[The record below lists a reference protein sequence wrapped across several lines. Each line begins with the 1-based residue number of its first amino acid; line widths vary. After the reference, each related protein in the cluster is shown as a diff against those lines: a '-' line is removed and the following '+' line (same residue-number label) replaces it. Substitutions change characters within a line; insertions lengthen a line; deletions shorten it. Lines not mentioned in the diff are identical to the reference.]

1 MRNSFIVR
9 LILLS
14 GFLFSGCAS
23 TFDPRISASDVKR
36 AGLPTVREVREGVEV
51 SLDEYVSPHKSR
63 KAFDSDI
70 APNGVLAI
78 LVRVENKGTGNYK
91 IRRNQVRAAFDG
103 QPLPPLHGY
112 EAAKQGALRNATWNA
127 LVNTAAIGPLAMFF
141 WPATMAGSATQ
152 TKNINQRI
160 EHHFESLEL
169 IDTLLKPD
177 ETAAGFAFFK
187 ISEGSKRIEN
197 LNAEVIVERE
207 DPEGQPSKQ
216 IVYKFAFPAID
227 LSTP

>member
-1 MRNSFIVR
+1 MQTKRSIW
-9 LILLS
+9 LILLTA
-14 GFLFSGCAS
+14 FLFSGCAS
-23 TFDPRISASDVKR
+23 TFDPRLSVSEVKR
-36 AGLPTVREVREGVEV
+36 AGLPTVREVRDDVEV
-51 SLDEYVSPHKSR
+51 SLDEYASPHKSR
-63 KAFDSDI
+63 KAFDTDI

-78 LVRVENKGTGNYK
+78 LVRIENKGTGNYR

-112 EAAKQGALRNATWNA
+112 EAAKQGALRNAAWNA
-127 LVNTAAIGPLAMFF
+127 LVNTAAIGPLAMYF

-152 TKNINQRI
+152 TKNINQKI

-187 ISEGSKRIEN
+187 IPEGSKRIEN
-197 LNAEVIVERE
+197 LNAEVIIERE
-207 DPEGQPSKQ
+207 DPEGQPSKPT
-216 IVYKFAFPAID
+216 IYKFAFPAID